1 MTAFRNEQ
9 DLFNLKKTVLVVEDN
24 DINRE
29 ILKSILD
36 ERYIVLEATNGKEA
50 LDIVKNNAEFISLI
64 LLDIQMPVLDGYGFL
79 DEYNKHEDY
88 KKIPVI
94 VTTSEG
100 DEEEHALEKGAS
112 DFVTKPYKPNV
123 ILKRVEALIRLKE
136 SVGAILETRL
146 DHKTG
151 LINREFFHY
160 VSDNVLK
167 KADVKLTYILCI
179 IQDFTYM
186 NTTYGED
193 DCDKLLKVMGSIFQK
208 YGNNALAMARYGG
221 DNLAFVI
228 NSEVDYKAI
237 IEDIEKELH
246 ELSPIPNVSL
256 KHIVYENVDKSLKT
270 NNIMNKL
277 FTTYHSN
284 NAKSEGSIIF
294 FDKTIIEKENYRHLL
309 VEYMDDSIK
318 NEDFKIYIQPKHD
331 CKTDELVGAEALVR
345 WIHPELGF
353 ISPGDFIPTFEETGL
368 ITKLDEFIVKK
379 TCEFLAKCKKL
390 GLKEIPISVN
400 LSRRDLAVFADPK
413 LLTKA
418 VKHFGF
424 NKEQLHFEITESLAG
439 NSADVLA
446 KAKIIRDEGF
456 KIEIDDF
463 GSGYSCLGMISDIP
477 MDYLKLDITFARRL
491 EAQKDVVKHVI
502 ALAHELGAKV
512 FAEGVENEEQKNIY
526 RDLGCD
532 AIQGYFYSKPLPED
546 EFITYLKNHK

>member
-9 DLFNLKKTVLVVEDN
+9 DLYNYKRTVLVVEDN

-29 ILKSILD
+29 ILKSILE
-36 ERYIVLEATNGKEA
+36 ERYLVLEAADGKQA
-50 LDIVKNNAEFISLI
+50 LEILRNNKDFISLI
-64 LLDIQMPVLDGYGFL
+64 LLDIQMPVLDGFGFL
-79 DEYNKHEDY
+79 DEYNKIEDY

-100 DEEEHALEKGAS
+100 DEEEHALEMGAS

-123 ILKRVEALIRLKE
+123 ILKRVEALIRLKA
-136 SVGAILETRL
+136 SIGALLETRL
-146 DHKTG
+146 DSKTG

-160 VSDNVLK
+160 ISNNLLNKLD
-167 KADVKLTYILCI
+167 DSLTYILCI
-179 IQDFTYM
+179 IQDFSYL
-186 NTTYGED
+186 NTTYGEE
-193 DCDKLLKVMGSIFQK
+193 DCDKLLAVMGSIFKQ
-208 YGNNALAMARYGG
+208 YANDALAMARYGG
-221 DNLAFVI
+221 DNLVFVI
-228 NSEVDYKAI
+228 NSEVDYKPI
-237 IEDIEKELH
+237 IKEIEQKIA

-256 KHIVYENVDKSLKT
+256 KHIIYDDVDKSLST
-270 NNIMNKL
+270 NNLMNKL
-277 FTTYHSN
+277 FTTYHSED
-284 NAKSEGSIIF
+284 AKADGNIIY
-294 FDKTIIEKENYRHLL
+294 FDETIIKKENYKHLL
-309 VEYMDDSIK
+309 VEYMDASIK

-331 CKTDELVGAEALVR
+331 CKTDELVGGEALVR

-368 ITKLDEFIVKK
+368 ITKLDEFIVRK

-390 GLKEIPISVN
+390 GLKQIPISVN
-400 LSRRDLAVFADPK
+400 LSRRDLAVFAEPR
-413 LLTKA
+413 LLTQA
-418 VKHFGF
+418 IEHFGF
-424 NKEQLHFEITESLAG
+424 DKDQLHFEITESLAG
-439 NSADVLA
+439 NSSEVLA

-491 EAQKDVVKHVI
+491 KAQKDVVKHVI

-512 FAEGVENEEQKNIY
+512 IAEGVETEEQKNLY